1 MTLREIG
8 HPFDE
13 SALRSMCGSD
23 DPREWSAALD
33 EPEPS

>member
-8 HPFDE
+8 RPFDE
-13 SALRSMCGSD
+13 SALRSMCESH
-23 DPREWSAALD
+23 DPREWSATLD